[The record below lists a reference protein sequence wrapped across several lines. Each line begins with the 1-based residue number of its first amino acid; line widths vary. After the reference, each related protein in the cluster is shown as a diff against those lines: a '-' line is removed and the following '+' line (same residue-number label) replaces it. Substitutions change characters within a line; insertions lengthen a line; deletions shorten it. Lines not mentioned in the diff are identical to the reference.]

1 MSLEWNP
8 PVALSEQEERTMKRV
23 KKAPLFRFFREH
35 RHELFDEATQRKFA
49 EAYPAV
55 LRGKDPK
62 PPALLGLAMIMQAAF
77 DVSDQEVVELTAC
90 DRRWQMCL
98 DCLDNEEPLFCQG
111 TVFNFRMR
119 AIEHGLQRVLIDR
132 TVQLAKESKGYS
144 AAALRAAL
152 DSSPLWGAGRV
163 EDTFNLIARAAT
175 LVVRSAAE
183 RLGKPM
189 AEVAEMAGIPLAT
202 ASSVKA
208 ALDLD
213 WSDKTA
219 KTQGLRTLLGQVEA
233 LQNWLATEMA
243 EACKEPPLD
252 VQLLTLKQVCE
263 QDIEPDP
270 DGGGPRIKQGVAKD
284 RRISIH
290 DPDMRHGRKSKSKRF
305 DGYKQHVM
313 NDLDIP
319 GLIRGGLC
327 TPANLPESEAAK
339 PLIEQVERQGDPLGE
354 LHIDRGYLDS
364 EPVRERPAL
373 RVVGKPFPV
382 QNRGRLTKED
392 FALDF
397 DAMTIRC
404 PGDVTM
410 PMQLG
415 EVVTFPVQKCAACPL
430 REQCVA
436 TAKTGRNVSIHEHEP
451 LHARLRAVQRTKQ
464 GRAGYRERVAVEH
477 ALARVRLTKGTR
489 ARYRGL
495 EKNTF
500 DLGRHIVV
508 NNCYVLAGLWSEVA

>member
-1 MSLEWNP
+1 MATQWNP
-8 PVALSEQEERTMKRV
+8 PVELSEQEARIMKRV

-35 RHELFDEATQRKFA
+35 RHQLLDAATQAKLVA
-49 EAYPAV
+49 AYPAV
-55 LRGKDPK
+55 ERGKK
-62 PPALLGLAMIMQAAF
+62 PMPPGQMALAMLMQAAF
-77 DVSDQEVVELTAC
+77 GVSDQEVVELTAC

-111 TVFNFRMR
+111 TVFNYRLR
-119 AIEHGLQRVLIDR
+119 AIEHKLVPVLIER
-132 TVQLAKESKGYS
+132 SVQLAKETKKYS

-183 RLGKPM
+183 RLGKT
-189 AEVAEMAGIPLAT
+189 AVEVAELAGIPLAT

-213 WSDKTA
+213 WSNKGA
-219 KTQGLRTLLGQVEA
+219 KTQGLRTLLGQVDA
-233 LQNWLATEMA
+233 LTKWLAVEMA

-252 VQLLTLKQVCE
+252 AQLSTLKQVCE
-263 QDIEPDP
+263 QDVEPDP
-270 DGGGPRIKQGVAKD
+270 DDGGPRIKQGVAPD

-305 DGYKQHVM
+305 DGYKQHVI

-327 TPANLPESEAAK
+327 TPANKPEADAATS
-339 PLIEQVERQGDPLGE
+339 LIEQVERQGDPLGE
-354 LHIDRGYLDS
+354 LHVDRAYVGS
-364 EPVRERPAL
+364 EPVRERPDLKLVA
-373 RVVGKPFPV
+373 KPHPV
-382 QNRGRLTKED
+382 QNQGRLTKED
-392 FALDF
+392 FSLDF
-397 DAMTIRC
+397 AAMTIRC

-415 EVVTFPVQKCAACPL
+415 AIVEFPVDRCAACPM
-430 REQCVA
+430 REQCTTSKNA
-436 TAKTGRNVSIHEHEP
+436 GRSVRISDTEP
-451 LHARLRAVQRTKQ
+451 LQARLRSVQKTSD
-464 GRAGYRERVAVEH
+464 GRHSYRERVAVEH
-477 ALARVRLTKGTR
+477 SLARIAQIKGVR

-500 DLGRHIVV
+500 DLGRSIVV
-508 NNCYVLAGLWSEVA
+508 NNCYVLDGLWRDAA